1 MVALITL
8 GVVYGGAL
16 VVLRRA
22 GGFGAAASVLQDWG
36 RSVSELCR
44 PETASRSL

>member
-1 MVALITL
+1 MAALIILGLVYGVALL
-8 GVVYGGAL
+8 
-16 VVLRRA
+16 VLRRA
-22 GGFGAAASVLQDWG
+22 GGFGAAASALQDWG